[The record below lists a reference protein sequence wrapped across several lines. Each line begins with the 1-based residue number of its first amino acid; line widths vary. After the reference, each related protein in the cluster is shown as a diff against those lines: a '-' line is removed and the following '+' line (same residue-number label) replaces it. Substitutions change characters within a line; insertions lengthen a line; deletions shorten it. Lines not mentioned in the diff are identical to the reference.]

1 MLAKGQLEEVGA
13 FHDSARH
20 EKTSMAQRSIYR
32 HAFVVLAVSFAVGIV
47 AGGVAPDPRARLWLS
62 PHVAG
67 IMTGLL
73 MIAVG
78 VVWPHLRL
86 GATGEK
92 VGLASAIGGNWVGVI
107 VGIFAAVVRFPMKIA
122 TPALPDVQGWQRGV
136 VLSGFGVVT
145 ISSFVLCGVVLYG
158 LRGAPK

>member
-1 MLAKGQLEEVGA
+1 MLAKEQLEAFGA
-13 FHDSARH
+13 IHDSAQH
-20 EKTSMAQRSIYR
+20 NKTSMAQRSIFR
-32 HAFVVLAVSFAVGIV
+32 HAFVILAVSFAVGLV
-47 AGGVAPDPRARLWLS
+47 AGGLAPDPRARLWLS

-67 IMTGLL
+67 IMSGLL

-92 VGLASAIGGNWVGVI
+92 VGLASAIGCNWGGLFVGM
-107 VGIFAAVVRFPMKIA
+107 FAAAVRFPMKIA

-136 VLSGFGVVT
+136 VLSGLGVVT
-145 ISSFVLCGVVLYG
+145 ISTFVLCGVVLYG
-158 LRGAPK
+158 LRATPK